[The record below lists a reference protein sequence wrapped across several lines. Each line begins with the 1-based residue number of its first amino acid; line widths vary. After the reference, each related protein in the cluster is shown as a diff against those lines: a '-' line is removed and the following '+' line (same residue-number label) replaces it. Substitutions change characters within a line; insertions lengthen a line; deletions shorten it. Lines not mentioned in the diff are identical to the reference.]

1 MTGNEYAQANVRA
14 ASAVLTCRIS
24 ESYWRRTNWL
34 NSESES
40 VDALLIA
47 WFLSDCV
54 VQMVFYMRAVFI
66 HRNLFISVHWSFLTY
81 FSSYVIMNN
90 HHHSNL
96 THSWKLVK
104 ILHLVKFI
112 LRHKAQTFFKSLVM
126 CVSYLFILETLQNLC
141 VEVSQS
147 YTVRLQYL
155 NVLKD
160 MSLPFNFSSATFLI
174 DSTIM
179 AVVLL

>member
-34 NSESES
+34 NSETES

-54 VQMVFYMRAVFI
+54 VQMVFLYES
-66 HRNLFISVHWSFLTY
+66 SVYSQKSFYQCTLWSFLTY

-112 LRHKAQTFFKSLVM
+112 LRNKAQTFFKSLVM

-147 YTVRLQYL
+147 
-155 NVLKD
+155 
-160 MSLPFNFSSATFLI
+160 
-174 DSTIM
+174 
-179 AVVLL
+179 